1 MVMRRRRT
9 KEVTMVASNAR
20 AMLKK
25 ENEMLDNLVQTA
37 SAFAQK
43 ASGTEADVFNAWVQE
58 LQGHRDANSDLIGMT
73 DAEFDRELNEEIKVL
88 EGMRAAI
95 TGNRDVDAYWKGNIG
110 DDIAISKKLL

>member
-1 MVMRRRRT
+1 M
-9 KEVTMVASNAR
+9 AISNAR
-20 AMLKK
+20 AILKK

-43 ASGTEADVFNAWVQE
+43 ASGIEADVFKAWVKE
-58 LQGHRDANSDLIGMT
+58 LKGHRDGNSNLIGMA

-95 TGNRDVDAYWKGNIG
+95 TGNREIDEYWKGNIG
-110 DDIAISKKLL
+110 DDIAISKILL